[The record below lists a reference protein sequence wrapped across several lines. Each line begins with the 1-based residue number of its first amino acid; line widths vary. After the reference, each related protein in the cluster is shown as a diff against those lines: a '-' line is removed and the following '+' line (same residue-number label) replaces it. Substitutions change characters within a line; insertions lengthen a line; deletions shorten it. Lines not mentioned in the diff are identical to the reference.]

1 MRHSSASPGRRSRR
15 ATRGGLN
22 PLTPSRTYV
31 PTSLAR
37 EWDRRNQC
45 GLMPSQEI
53 IVATVW
59 NTFKRRW
66 TFEYGELPIVSRSGI
81 WLATSGSIWIM
92 SETPEEETDPLQ
104 MRTQALSVL
113 EKALRDALAVV
124 PIDQVMHTVTVM
136 FPKAPVE
143 IDVSRFHGRVQKV
156 SVSMPE
162 ELTAA
167 IRTRTGPGGFSR
179 FVSEAAERRLHSE
192 LLGELLDEFD
202 AELGPTPAELREQ
215 ARREWPDYE
224 E

>member
-1 MRHSSASPGRRSRR
+1 
-15 ATRGGLN
+15 
-22 PLTPSRTYV
+22 
-31 PTSLAR
+31 
-37 EWDRRNQC
+37 
-45 GLMPSQEI
+45 MPFQEI

-59 NTFKRRW
+59 NIFNRHW
-66 TFEYGELPIVSRSGI
+66 TFEYGELPIVSRRGL
-81 WLATSGSIWIM
+81 WLATGGSIWIM

-104 MRTQALSVL
+104 MRIQALSVL

-136 FPKAPVE
+136 FPKARVE

-167 IRTRTGPGGFSR
+167 IRRRTGPGGFSR

-192 LLGELLDEFD
+192 LLGELLEEFD
-202 AELGPTPAELREQ
+202 AELGPIPAELREQ
-215 ARREWPDYE
+215 ARREWPDFE